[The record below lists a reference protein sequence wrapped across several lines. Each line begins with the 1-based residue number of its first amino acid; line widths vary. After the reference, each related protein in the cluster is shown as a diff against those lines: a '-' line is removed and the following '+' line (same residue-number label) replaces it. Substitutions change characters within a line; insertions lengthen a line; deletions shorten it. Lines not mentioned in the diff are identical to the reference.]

1 MGERVKHVSVED
13 RWNVKQN
20 GKLTHAERFKL
31 GPDWSTSKASFA
43 TKLATATVLLISP
56 RADTLID
63 PVRKV
68 LGPDD
73 GASAWNGKLVA
84 RLVAKDGF
92 HLRKTLIQVLCAC
105 VGREAVPKCW
115 TF

>member
-1 MGERVKHVSVED
+1 
-13 RWNVKQN
+13 
-20 GKLTHAERFKL
+20 
-31 GPDWSTSKASFA
+31 
-43 TKLATATVLLISP
+43 VLLVS
-56 RADTLID
+56 ANVETLID
-63 PVRKV
+63 AVRAV

-92 HLRKTLIQVLCAC
+92 ELRKVLLQVLF
-105 VGREAVPKCW
+105 VVMGQNTLPKTW